1 MAEFPEPMEESVFY
15 EDEKLYACLGFH
27 KNHVEGKTI
36 IAWKKDIED
45 LNDLSQ
51 EDYQHLMEIVWAVR
65 KALMKAYDTKKVY
78 LAYLD
83 ETRHVYWHLFP
94 RKQGGIEGF
103 DLMTLPQEDT
113 PKEDLEMVSSLRS
126 LTIENLGTK

>member
-1 MAEFPEPMEESVFY
+1 
-15 EDEKLYACLGFH
+15 
-27 KNHVEGKTI
+27 
-36 IAWKKDIED
+36 
-45 LNDLSQ
+45 
-51 EDYQHLMEIVWAVR
+51 
-65 KALMKAYDTKKVY
+65 MKAYDTKKVY

-83 ETRHVYWHLFP
+83 ATRHVHWHLFP